1 MMKWWILLLLILAGL
16 FIVLPLFVRLVRFF
30 CWTLYFIF
38 CWFSWKPK
46 KKDGNQAGTIKN
58 TEPDAEQ
65 AAPNEK
71 NEQDAEQ
78 AGTNKNNTKNTI
90 KTELLWLR
98 MQMERTNFWFH
109 LVRNNPRH
117 REQYYFAL
125 IAIVGYENWKNV
137 NDTIRMNWESARLS
151 FDRMYGM
158 VKDFAENAEVYA
170 GLFGFDAPAKT
181 SIEEILAP
189 TKEKFEKL
197 HEEMAK
203 LPDKYNAVI
212 NNYQE
217 ISVNFK
223 KQAEELKQ
231 IENSKK
237 QLKECLET
245 LSKLLPPEDKADKK

>member
-1 MMKWWILLLLILAGL
+1 MN
-16 FIVLPLFVRLVRFF
+16 
-30 CWTLYFIF
+30 
-38 CWFSWKPK
+38 WKK
-46 KKDGNQAGTIKN
+46 RIDTIKEQLQQVNNTLDKLQDSDAN
-58 TEPDAEQ
+58 TEDIQKTLSIYLSQTTAETYLS
-65 AAPNEK
+65 
-71 NEQDAEQ
+71 D
-78 AGTNKNNTKNTI
+78 
-90 KTELLWLR
+90 LR
-98 MQMERTNFWFH
+98 RRMWHTNFWFH

-125 IAIVGYENWKNV
+125 IAMVGYENWKNI
-137 NDTIRMNWESARLS
+137 DPTIRMNWESARLS

-245 LSKLLPPEDKADKK
+245 LSKLLPPEDKAKKE

>member
-1 MMKWWILLLLILAGL
+1 MNWWQYTLLSLTVLVLL
-16 FIVLPLFVRLVRFF
+16 VLSVRAVRG
-30 CWTLYFIF
+30 IF
-38 CWFSWKPK
+38 EIIHWICRRYGK
-46 KKDGNQAGTIKN
+46 TI
-58 TEPDAEQ
+58 P
-65 AAPNEK
+65 APNIPSDLV
-71 NEQDAEQ
+71 N
-78 AGTNKNNTKNTI
+78 
-90 KTELLWLR
+90 LR
-98 MQMERTNFWFH
+98 IRMERTNFWFH

-125 IAIVGYENWKNV
+125 IAMVGYENWKNIDPTV
-137 NDTIRMNWESARLS
+137 RMNWESARLS

-158 VKDFAENAEVYA
+158 VKDFAENAETYA

-223 KQAEELKQ
+223 KQTEELKQ

-245 LSKLLPPEDKADKK
+245 LSKLLPPEDKADKE

>member
-1 MMKWWILLLLILAGL
+1 MSVTKDQLI
-16 FIVLPLFVRLVRFF
+16 
-30 CWTLYFIF
+30 TLRERM
-38 CWFSWKPK
+38 WV
-46 KKDGNQAGTIKN
+46 
-58 TEPDAEQ
+58 
-65 AAPNEK
+65 
-71 NEQDAEQ
+71 
-78 AGTNKNNTKNTI
+78 TNVV
-90 KTELLWLR
+90 
-98 MQMERTNFWFH
+98 FH

-125 IAIVGYENWKNV
+125 IAMVGYENWKNV
-137 NDTIRMNWESARLS
+137 NDTVRMNWESARLS

-223 KQAEELKQ
+223 KQAEGLKQ

-237 QLKECLET
+237 QLKECLEA
-245 LSKLLPPEDKADKK
+245 LSKLLPPDGKADKE